1 MAVERAERG
10 IERRPAGRRRRR
22 RGGGVPAA
30 PGPESAAAVSPAPG
44 CLAAFRDCSCR
55 VSRYPSMNLYTKHAV
70 GPIAHTNIKRNS
82 K

>member
-22 RGGGVPAA
+22 GGGVGSSA
-30 PGPESAAAVSPAPG
+30 PGPESAAAVSP
-44 CLAAFRDCSCR
+44 FRDCSCR